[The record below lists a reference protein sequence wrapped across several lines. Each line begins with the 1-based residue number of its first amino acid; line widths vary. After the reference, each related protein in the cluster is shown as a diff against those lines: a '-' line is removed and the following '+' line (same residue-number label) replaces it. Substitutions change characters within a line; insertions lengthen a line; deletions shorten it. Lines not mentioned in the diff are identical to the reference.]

1 MAAQGPLS
9 YEATMFRTCWAL
21 VVLLPALSLASPSA
35 RLLDDAPK
43 VINAATPRLIDQS
56 LAAADAQQTAPAKEA
71 IGLGELFAKTYAV
84 AVASSAAG
92 IVLGAGLGV
101 LSNNL
106 IGAAIPGLLI
116 ANLIL
121 PPLLTVLAATLMGN
135 WDQAD
140 RFGFWLPLGAAF
152 LVNAAAIIVTGLF
165 LPIAVGITNPLS
177 LVVFSLIDGLLM
189 SGASIGVMALT
200 EKKKVSTVSSFVP
213 GVTDTTFVTLSEV
226 KF

>member
-1 MAAQGPLS
+1 
-9 YEATMFRTCWAL
+9 MFRTCWAL

-43 VINAATPRLIDQS
+43 VITGATPRLIDQS
-56 LAAADAQQTAPAKEA
+56 LAAADAQQAPAKEA

-84 AVASSAAG
+84 SVASSAAG
-92 IVLGAGLGV
+92 IVLGAGLGA

-152 LVNAAAIIVTGLF
+152 LVNAAAIIITGLF

-189 SGASIGVMALT
+189 SGATVGVMALT

>member
-1 MAAQGPLS
+1 
-9 YEATMFRTCWAL
+9 MFRTCWAL
-21 VVLLPALSLASPSA
+21 VVLLPALGFASPSA
-35 RLLDDAPK
+35 RLFDDAPK
-43 VINAATPRLIDQS
+43 VLSGATPRLIDQS
-56 LAAADAQQTAPAKEA
+56 LAAADVQQAAPAKEA

-84 AVASSAAG
+84 SVASSATG
-92 IVLGAGLGV
+92 IVLGAGLGA

-189 SGASIGVMALT
+189 SGATVGVMALT